1 MKNLAKKFIHLHQN
15 ASKRK
20 KRMMGVTAIFLFFML
35 LYFIYWLFEY
45 AQIST
50 DDAYVHGNLVPV
62 MSQISGQV
70 ATISADETDFVSK
83 GQRILTLDHLDA
95 EIALNAAKADLA
107 LTTRQVSQLF
117 HHMAELRA
125 NLSIAQNNL
134 DKAIEDFDR
143 RKGLVINKS
152 ISSEDLNHA
161 QTAKDSAKNAFEL
174 AKQEL
179 ISASALVGNVDLYHH
194 PQIEKAATNLKNAY
208 LNWKRTCI
216 YAPDSGYIAKRT
228 AQIGQQISPNTVLM
242 IIVPLEQIWI
252 NANFKESQLKNIR
265 IGQPVEITVD
275 AYGRDVVFHGKV
287 VGLSPGTGTT
297 FDLLPPQN
305 ATGNWIKVV
314 QRLPVRIAI
323 NADELKKYPLRI
335 GLSTV
340 VKINTQNREG
350 SVLSKNNASR
360 TIYESENFHENLED
374 ADQLINQILKANSDN
389 ISYSAEP

>member
-1 MKNLAKKFIHLHQN
+1 MVGAT
-15 ASKRK
+15 S
-20 KRMMGVTAIFLFFML
+20 VFLFLGL
-35 LYFIYWLFEY
+35 LYLSYWIVEY
-45 AQIST
+45 TQVST

-70 ATISADETDFVSK
+70 LTISTDETDSVIK
-83 GQRILTLDHLDA
+83 GQKILTLDPLDT
-95 EIALNAAKADLA
+95 EIALNAAKAELA
-107 LTTRQVSQLF
+107 LTTRQVSLLF
-117 HHMAELRA
+117 HHIAELRA

-134 DKAIEDFDR
+134 DKAVEDFDR
-143 RKGLVINKS
+143 REGLVKSKS

-179 ISASALVGNVDLYHH
+179 ISASALVGNTDLYHH
-194 PQIEKAATNLKNAY
+194 PQVEKAAINLRNAY

-216 YAPDSGYIAKRT
+216 YAPDSGYVAKRVV
-228 AQIGQQISPNTVLM
+228 QVGQQVNPNSVLM

-265 IGQPVEITVD
+265 IGQPVEIVVD
-275 AYGRDVVFHGKV
+275 AYGSGVVFHGKV
-287 VGLSPGTGTT
+287 AGLGPGTGTT

-314 QRLPVRIAI
+314 QRLPVRIVI
-323 NADELKKYPLRI
+323 NPEELKKHPLRI

-340 VKINTQNREG
+340 VKIDTRNRDGHILAQNQP
-350 SVLSKNNASR
+350 SKI
-360 TIYESENFHENLED
+360 IYESENFHENLEE
-374 ADQLINQILKANSDN
+374 ADQIINQILKANADN
-389 ISYSAEP
+389 ITYSPEEH

>member
-1 MKNLAKKFIHLHQN
+1 MKNLTDKFIHFNQN
-15 ASKRK
+15 TSKRK
-20 KRMMGVTAIFLFFML
+20 KRLLGASAVFLFLML
-35 LYFIYWLFEY
+35 LYCIYWLFEY

-70 ATISADETDFVSK
+70 ATISTDETDSVAK
-83 GQRILTLDHLDA
+83 GQQVVTLDHLDA
-95 EIALNAAKADLA
+95 EIALNTAKAELA

-117 HHMAELRA
+117 HHMAELQA

-161 QTAKDSAKNAFEL
+161 QTTKESAKNAFEL
-174 AKQEL
+174 AKQQL
-179 ISASALVGNVDLYHH
+179 ISASALVGNTDLYHH
-194 PQIEKAATNLKNAY
+194 PQVEKAATNLKNAY

-216 YAPDSGYIAKRT
+216 YAPDSGYVAKR
-228 AQIGQQISPNTVLM
+228 AVQVGQQVSPNTVLM
-242 IIVPLEQIWI
+242 IIVPLNQIWI

-265 IGQPVEITVD
+265 IGQPVKITVD
-275 AYGRDVVFHGKV
+275 AYGSGVIFHGKV

-323 NADELKKYPLRI
+323 DPQDLKKHPLRI
-335 GLSTV
+335 GLSTTV
-340 VKINTQNREG
+340 TINTNYREG
-350 SVLSKNNASR
+350 NVLSMNQPSKI
-360 TIYESENFHENLED
+360 IYASENFHENFEE
-374 ADQLINQILKANSDN
+374 ADELIHEILKSNTDN
-389 ISYSAEP
+389 ITYIAE

>member
-1 MKNLAKKFIHLHQN
+1 MDILKKKLNHFYHQS
-15 ASKRK
+15 SKRK
-20 KRMMGVTAIFLFFML
+20 KRLLGATAVFLFLMML
-35 LYFIYWLFEY
+35 YIIYWLFEY

-50 DDAYVHGNLVPV
+50 DDAYIHGNLVPV

-70 ATISADETDFVSK
+70 ATISVDETDSVAK
-83 GQRILTLDHLDA
+83 GQKILTLDHLDA
-95 EIALNAAKADLA
+95 EIALNTAKAELA

-179 ISASALVGNVDLYHH
+179 ISASALVGNTDLYNH
-194 PQIEKAATNLKNAY
+194 PQVEKAAINVKNAY

-216 YAPDSGYIAKRT
+216 YAPDSGYVAKR
-228 AQIGQQISPNTVLM
+228 AVQVGQQVSPNTVLM
-242 IIVPLEQIWI
+242 IVVPLNQIWI

-275 AYGRDVVFHGKV
+275 AYGRGVLFHGKV

-323 NADELKKYPLRI
+323 DAEELKKHPLRI
-335 GLSTV
+335 GLSTM
-340 VKINTQNREG
+340 VKIDTRNREG
-350 SVLSKNNASR
+350 NVLSKNQPSKI
-360 TIYESENFHENLED
+360 IYESENFHENLEE
-374 ADQLINQILKANSDN
+374 AGKLIHEILKANADN
-389 ISYSAEP
+389 ITYSSE